1 MRQIQLVEE
10 GRVECQEVDLP
21 VPKEKEVLIRI
32 NNVGVCGTDISAY
45 HGMHPYIRPPIV
57 LGHEFS
63 GTITAL
69 GDKVKSLR
77 QGMRVTVLPHL
88 GCGECVPCKERRY
101 NHCEKLKCIGCQ
113 SPGAF
118 AQYLAVPDY
127 TVFQLPGS
135 ISFEQGA
142 MVEPA
147 SVGYHGMMKGMP
159 RGSNVVIVGAGPIGI
174 FALQAARTLGAK
186 KVAIADIKAE
196 RLSLAKALT
205 EFPVMNLAEATLD
218 DAVDRVFGGS
228 KNVDLYCDCVGGD
241 GRAIESIIRT
251 ARRGSRIVC
260 IGILRKENE
269 IPHLPDIVEH
279 ELAITGSSMYV
290 PKDFSDVLTLMSK
303 GMISTKGLI
312 THRFRLEEIPEM
324 YRKIE
329 SNQMPYLKIMIDV
342 E

>member
-1 MRQIQLVEE
+1 
-10 GRVECQEVDLP
+10 
-21 VPKEKEVLIRI
+21 
-32 NNVGVCGTDISAY
+32 
-45 HGMHPYIRPPIV
+45 
-57 LGHEFS
+57 
-63 GTITAL
+63 
-69 GDKVKSLR
+69 
-77 QGMRVTVLPHL
+77 
-88 GCGECVPCKERRY
+88 
-101 NHCEKLKCIGCQ
+101 
-113 SPGAF
+113 
-118 AQYLAVPDY
+118 
-127 TVFQLPGS
+127 
-135 ISFEQGA
+135 
-142 MVEPA
+142 
-147 SVGYHGMMKGMP
+147 
-159 RGSNVVIVGAGPIGI
+159 
-174 FALQAARTLGAK
+174 
-186 KVAIADIKAE
+186 
-196 RLSLAKALT
+196 
-205 EFPVMNLAEATLD
+205 MNLAEATLD